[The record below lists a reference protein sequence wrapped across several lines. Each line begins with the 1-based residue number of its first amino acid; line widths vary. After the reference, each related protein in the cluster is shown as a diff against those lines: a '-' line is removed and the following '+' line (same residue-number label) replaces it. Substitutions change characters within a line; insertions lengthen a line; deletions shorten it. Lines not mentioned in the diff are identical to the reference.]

1 MNEETDAK
9 QALEERLGTERTPTM
24 YPDQPLASAL
34 PFFRRWPLIPISNR
48 AMRGALEGVL
58 SQADVIRRY
67 QGN

>member
-1 MNEETDAK
+1 MF
-9 QALEERLGTERTPTM
+9 
-24 YPDQPLASAL
+24 PDQSLASAL
-34 PFFRRWPLIPISNR
+34 PYFKRWPLIPISNR